1 MKKTSID
8 SFLKREVA
16 LILTLCALVF
26 KSFYFSIIGG
36 VSIIV
41 GLYLV
46 IWARYNEEQ
55 RAPMD
60 GYLDPLIVDNT
71 RIPKT
76 QESSLI

>member
-1 MKKTSID
+1 MYQTNID
-8 SFLKREVA
+8 SFLNEVA
-16 LILTLCALVF
+16 LMLTLYTLVF
-26 KSFYFSIIGG
+26 ISFHFSIIGG

-60 GYLDPLIVDNT
+60 GCLDPLIVDNP
-71 RIPKT
+71 RSPKT
-76 QESSLI
+76 QESSFI